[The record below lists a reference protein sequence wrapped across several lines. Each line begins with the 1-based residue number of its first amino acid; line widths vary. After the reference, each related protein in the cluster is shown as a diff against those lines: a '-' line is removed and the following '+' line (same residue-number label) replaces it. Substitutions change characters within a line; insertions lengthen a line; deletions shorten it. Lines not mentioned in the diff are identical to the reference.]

1 MEGSSPGFTGK
12 VIDLQETGGCCAA
25 RRSPSSER
33 RTNAMII
40 DKNETPQELAF
51 TLTFPQLRQAHEIYK
66 KHCFFQ
72 DFIGQCED
80 RRQDRIGLC
89 NLPYQTLEHE
99 TDILCTAYELYE
111 KLEDS
116 NVSYHV
122 TMENV
127 IDEIEKQILNG
138 ELRPHPEP
146 VPRVVLVMEDGIV
159 TASYTNASSI
169 QAEVIKL
176 DKEYDS
182 TEEREAVYASLDHDP
197 ELCKC
202 ECHITWPG
210 YEGENAG
217 KEAA

>member
-1 MEGSSPGFTGK
+1 
-12 VIDLQETGGCCAA
+12 
-25 RRSPSSER
+25 
-33 RTNAMII
+33 MII

-127 IDEIEKQILNG
+127 IDAIEKQILNG
-138 ELRPHPEP
+138 ELRLHTEP
-146 VPRVVLVMEDGIV
+146 APRVVLVMEDGIV
-159 TASYTNASSI
+159 TASYTNTPFI

-182 TEEREAVYASLDHDP
+182 GEEREAVYGALKHDP
-197 ELCKC
+197 ELTEC

-210 YEGENAG
+210 RE

>member
-1 MEGSSPGFTGK
+1 
-12 VIDLQETGGCCAA
+12 
-25 RRSPSSER
+25 
-33 RTNAMII
+33 MII
-40 DKNETPQELAF
+40 DRNETPQELTF
-51 TLTFPQLRQAHEIYK
+51 TLTFPQIRKAHEIYK

-72 DFIGQCED
+72 DFIECCEE
-80 RRQDRIGLC
+80 RRTEGTGLC

-99 TDILCTAYELYE
+99 TDILCKAYELYE
-111 KLEDS
+111 KQADI

-127 IDEIEKQILNG
+127 IDEIEKQIANG
-138 ELRPHPEP
+138 ELRPNTEP
-146 VPRVVLVMEDGIV
+146 APRVVLVMEDGIV
-159 TASYTNASSI
+159 TASYTNAPSI

>member
-1 MEGSSPGFTGK
+1 M
-12 VIDLQETGGCCAA
+12 IL
-25 RRSPSSER
+25 ER
-33 RTNAMII
+33 
-40 DKNETPQELAF
+40 NETPEELAF
-51 TLTFPQLRQAHEIYK
+51 ALTFPQIREAHEIYK

-80 RRQDRIGLC
+80 RRTEGTGLC

-127 IDEIEKQILNG
+127 IDAIEKQILNG
-138 ELRPHPEP
+138 ELRPAYRTGAPCGAGHGG
-146 VPRVVLVMEDGIV
+146 GIV
-159 TASYTNASSI
+159 TASYTNTPFI

-182 TEEREAVYASLDHDP
+182 GEEREAVYGALKHDP
-197 ELCKC
+197 ELTEC

-210 YEGENAG
+210 RE

>member
-1 MEGSSPGFTGK
+1 M
-12 VIDLQETGGCCAA
+12 IL
-25 RRSPSSER
+25 ER
-33 RTNAMII
+33 
-40 DKNETPQELAF
+40 NETPEELAF
-51 TLTFPQLRQAHEIYK
+51 ALTFPQIREAHEIYK

-127 IDEIEKQILNG
+127 IDAIEKQILM
-138 ELRPHPEP
+138 LT
-146 VPRVVLVMEDGIV
+146 LQK
-159 TASYTNASSI
+159 SYT
-169 QAEVIKL
+169 KGL
-176 DKEYDS
+176 L
-182 TEEREAVYASLDHDP
+182 TLLTLRETS
-197 ELCKC
+197 
-202 ECHITWPG
+202 
-210 YEGENAG
+210 
-217 KEAA
+217 

>member
-1 MEGSSPGFTGK
+1 
-12 VIDLQETGGCCAA
+12 
-25 RRSPSSER
+25 
-33 RTNAMII
+33 MII
-40 DKNETPQELAF
+40 ERNETPQELAF
-51 TLTFPQLRQAHEIYK
+51 TLTLPQLRQAHEIYK

-72 DFIGQCED
+72 DFMECCEE
-80 RRQDRIGLC
+80 RRTEETGLC
-89 NLPYQTLEHE
+89 NLPYQ
-99 TDILCTAYELYE
+99 LYE
-111 KLEDS
+111 KQADI
-116 NVSYHV
+116 NVSYRV

-127 IDEIEKQILNG
+127 IDEIEKQIANG
-138 ELRPHPEP
+138 ELRPHTEP
-146 VPRVVLVMEDGIV
+146 APRVVLVMEDGIV
-159 TASYTNASSI
+159 TASYTNAPSI

>member
-1 MEGSSPGFTGK
+1 
-12 VIDLQETGGCCAA
+12 
-25 RRSPSSER
+25 
-33 RTNAMII
+33 MII
-40 DKNETPQELAF
+40 DRNETPQELAF
-51 TLTFPQLRQAHEIYK
+51 TLTFPQLRQAYEIYK

-72 DFIGQCED
+72 DFIECCEE
-80 RRQDRIGLC
+80 RRTEGTGLC

-99 TDILCTAYELYE
+99 TDILCEAYELYE
-111 KLEDS
+111 EQEDI

-127 IDEIEKQILNG
+127 IDAIEKQILNG

-159 TASYTNASSI
+159 TASYTNAPFI

-182 TEEREAVYASLDHDP
+182 AKEREAVYEALAHDP
-197 ELCKC
+197 ELTEC

>member
-1 MEGSSPGFTGK
+1 M
-12 VIDLQETGGCCAA
+12 IL
-25 RRSPSSER
+25 ER
-33 RTNAMII
+33 
-40 DKNETPQELAF
+40 NETPEELAF
-51 TLTFPQLRQAHEIYK
+51 ALTFPQIREAHEIYK

-127 IDEIEKQILNG
+127 IDAIEKQILNG
-138 ELRPHPEP
+138 ELRLHTEP
-146 VPRVVLVMEDGIV
+146 APRVVLVMEDGIV
-159 TASYTNASSI
+159 TASYTNTPFI

-176 DKEYDS
+176 DS
-182 TEEREAVYASLDHDP
+182 PV
-197 ELCKC
+197 
-202 ECHITWPG
+202 
-210 YEGENAG
+210 
-217 KEAA
+217 

>member
-1 MEGSSPGFTGK
+1 MDSLILFRLDLLQFLIGLDHIFPLFVLITFDNIIAGHFFVK
-12 VIDLQETGGCCAA
+12 VPAE
-25 RRSPSSER
+25 
-33 RTNAMII
+33 
-40 DKNETPQELAF
+40 ELAF
-51 TLTFPQLRQAHEIYK
+51 ALTFPQIREAHEIYK

-127 IDEIEKQILNG
+127 IDAIEKQILNG
-138 ELRPHPEP
+138 ELRLHTEP
-146 VPRVVLVMEDGIV
+146 APRVVLVMEDGIV
-159 TASYTNASSI
+159 TASYTNAPFI

-176 DKEYDS
+176 DKE
-182 TEEREAVYASLDHDP
+182 
-197 ELCKC
+197 
-202 ECHITWPG
+202 
-210 YEGENAG
+210 
-217 KEAA
+217 

>member
-1 MEGSSPGFTGK
+1 
-12 VIDLQETGGCCAA
+12 
-25 RRSPSSER
+25 
-33 RTNAMII
+33 MII

-210 YEGENAG
+210 YEEEDAG

>member
-1 MEGSSPGFTGK
+1 
-12 VIDLQETGGCCAA
+12 
-25 RRSPSSER
+25 
-33 RTNAMII
+33 
-40 DKNETPQELAF
+40 
-51 TLTFPQLRQAHEIYK
+51 
-66 KHCFFQ
+66 
-72 DFIGQCED
+72 
-80 RRQDRIGLC
+80 
-89 NLPYQTLEHE
+89 
-99 TDILCTAYELYE
+99 
-111 KLEDS
+111 
-116 NVSYHV
+116 
-122 TMENV
+122 MENV

-210 YEGENAG
+210 YEEEDAG